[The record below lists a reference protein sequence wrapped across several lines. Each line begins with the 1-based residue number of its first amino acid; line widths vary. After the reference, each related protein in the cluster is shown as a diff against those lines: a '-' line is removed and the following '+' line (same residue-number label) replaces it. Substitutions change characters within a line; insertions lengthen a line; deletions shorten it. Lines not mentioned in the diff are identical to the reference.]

1 MTEDYNPLKGWSKEQ
16 IKAALKSTTKS
27 ELLKQAVAWQN
38 LAMNLLHEKETK
50 NKKAVD
56 DAYDNA
62 EEGTSVED

>member
-27 ELLKQAVAWQN
+27 ELLKQAIAWQN
-38 LAMNLLHEKETK
+38 LAMNLMQQREAQK
-50 NKKAVD
+50 NKAVD
-56 DAYDNA
+56 GSYDNT

>member
-27 ELLKQAVAWQN
+27 ELLKSAVAWQKMD
-38 LAMNLLHEKETK
+38 MNLMQEREAQN
-50 NKKAVD
+50 NKPID
-56 DAYDNA
+56 DSYDNA

>member
-38 LAMNLLHEKETK
+38 IAMNLMHDKEIK
-50 NKKAVD
+50 
-56 DAYDNA
+56 DNEVQESKSA
-62 EEGTSVED
+62 TGSTEGKD

>member
-27 ELLKQAVAWQN
+27 ELLKKAVAWQN
-38 LAMNLLHEKETK
+38 MAMNLMQEREAQ
-50 NKKAVD
+50 NKKPID
-56 DAYDNA
+56 DSYDNT